1 MYFHVVFILELM
13 FAILLFTLNTIMP
26 VILLMVLG
34 YLLRRINF
42 LTAEFL
48 KIGNKTVFF
57 VLLPLL
63 LFKNIADINDISQIR
78 MDVIGYVLILIAILF
93 AIGFFMA
100 LTVHDPKQKGVIHQ
114 CIFRSNFAL
123 IGVPLAELMG
133 GDNGVIMAAVIS
145 LFSIPIFNVL
155 AVIVLSVY
163 KNGKVNLNI
172 KKILLDIV
180 KNPLIIG
187 VLLGLLVAFIKM
199 MMIKNGVPNPL
210 IKVTFPYTIVS
221 YLARA
226 ATPVSLLVLGGQF
239 DMQRMSGYKK
249 QLIIGVT
256 GRNLI
261 APLLGVGGA
270 VLLTLTGYA
279 NFGSDVFA
287 ALIALFGTPVAVASA
302 IMAEAMDN
310 DGQLAGQLVVWTTI
324 LSLVTLFVII
334 FIVRALGLL

>member
-1 MYFHVVFILELM
+1 M
-13 FAILLFTLNTIMP
+13 FDILLFTLNTIMP
-26 VILLMVLG
+26 VILLMAIG
-34 YLLRRINF
+34 YILKRIKF
-42 LTAEFL
+42 LTPEFL

-78 MDVIGYVLILIAILF
+78 MDVICYVVILIAILLI
-93 AIGFFMA
+93 IGFFMG
-100 LTVHDPKQKGVIHQ
+100 LTVKDPKQKGVIHQ

-133 GDNGVIMAAVIS
+133 GNNGVLMAAVIS

-163 KNGKVNLNI
+163 KEGKITLNI
-172 KKILLDIV
+172 EKILIDIV

-187 VLLGLLVAFIKM
+187 VLSGLAVAFAKFLM
-199 MMIKNGVPNPL
+199 TKNNIPNPFA
-210 IKVTFPYTIVS
+210 KVTFIYTVIS

-226 ATPVSLLVLGGQF
+226 ATPVALIVLGGQF
-239 DMQRMSGYKK
+239 DLKRMSGYKK
-249 QLIIGVT
+249 QLFIGVA
-256 GRNLI
+256 GRNFI
-261 APLLGVGGA
+261 APLIGVGA
-270 VLLTLTGYA
+270 AIILTLSGHL
-279 NFGSDVFA
+279 NFGPDVFA

-324 LSLVTLFVII
+324 LSLITLFIII

>member
-1 MYFHVVFILELM
+1 M
-13 FAILLFTLNTIMP
+13 TLGFF
-26 VILLMVLG
+26 LKK
-34 YLLRRINF
+34 INF
-42 LTAEFL
+42 LTPEFL

-63 LFKNIADINDISQIR
+63 LFKNIADINDITQIH
-78 MDVIGYVLILIAILF
+78 MDVIGYIIVIIAVLVV
-93 AIGFFMA
+93 IGFLMG
-100 LTVHDPKQKGVIHQ
+100 LTVKDPKQKGVIHQ

-133 GDNGVIMAAVIS
+133 GTNGVIMAAVIS

-163 KNGKVNLNI
+163 KDGKVNISI

-187 VLLGLLVAFIKM
+187 VLLGFVVAFIKVLM
-199 MMIKNGVPNPL
+199 ARNNVPNL
-210 IKVTFPYTIVS
+210 FDKVTFPYTVIS

-226 ATPVSLLVLGGQF
+226 ATPVSLIVLGGQF
-239 DMQRMSGYKK
+239 DLQRVSGYKK

-256 GRNLI
+256 GRNII
-261 APLLGVGGA
+261 APLIGVGVA
-270 VLLTLTGYA
+270 VILTLNGFFD
-279 NFGSDVFA
+279 FGPDVFA

-324 LSLVTLFVII
+324 LSLVSLFIII
-334 FIVRALGLL
+334 FIVRAIGLL

>member
-1 MYFHVVFILELM
+1 
-13 FAILLFTLNTIMP
+13 MP
-26 VILLMVLG
+26 VIILMVIG
-34 YLLRRINF
+34 YILKNIKF
-42 LTAEFL
+42 FTPEFL
-48 KIGNKTVFF
+48 KIGNKTVFY

-78 MDVIGYVLILIAILF
+78 MDVIIYVLILIAILVI
-93 AIGFFMA
+93 IGFVMGLMVKA
-100 LTVHDPKQKGVIHQ
+100 PKEKGVIHQ

-133 GDNGVIMAAVIS
+133 GDNGVLMAAVIS

-163 KNGKVNLNI
+163 KDGKIKLNI
-172 KKILLDIV
+172 KKILLDII

-187 VLLGLLVAFIKM
+187 VLSGLLVALVKVFIRNNN
-199 MMIKNGVPNPL
+199 IPNPFE
-210 IKVTFPYTIVS
+210 KVTFFYTIIS

-239 DMQRMSGYKK
+239 DLKRIAGYKK
-249 QLIIGVT
+249 QLIIGVA
-256 GRNLI
+256 GRNFI

-270 VLLTLTGYA
+270 VFLTLTGVV
-279 NFGSDVFA
+279 NFGPDVFA
-287 ALIALFGTPVAVASA
+287 AIIALFGTPVAVASA

-324 LSLVTLFVII
+324 LSLVTLFITI
-334 FIVRALGLL
+334 FIVRAMGLL

>member
-123 IGVPLAELMG
+123 IGVPL
-133 GDNGVIMAAVIS
+133 
-145 LFSIPIFNVL
+145 
-155 AVIVLSVY
+155 
-163 KNGKVNLNI
+163 
-172 KKILLDIV
+172 
-180 KNPLIIG
+180 
-187 VLLGLLVAFIKM
+187 GLLVAFIKM
-199 MMIKNGVPNPL
+199 VMIKNGVPNPL
-210 IKVTFPYTIVS
+210 TKVTFPYTIVS

-279 NFGSDVFA
+279 NFGPDVFA

>member
-1 MYFHVVFILELM
+1 MID
-13 FAILLFTLNTIMP
+13 ILLFTLNTIMP
-26 VILLMVLG
+26 VILLMALG
-34 YLLRRINF
+34 YILRRINF
-42 LTAEFL
+42 FTPEFL

-57 VLLPLL
+57 VLLPIL

-78 MDVIGYVLILIAILF
+78 MDVIAYVLIIIAILF
-93 AIGFFMA
+93 IIGFFMA
-100 LTVHDPKQKGVIHQ
+100 LPVKDPKQKGVIHQ

-133 GDNGVIMAAVIS
+133 GDNGVLMAAVIS

-163 KNGKVNLNI
+163 KNGKVNLSI
-172 KKILLDIV
+172 KKILSDIV

-187 VLLGLLVAFIKM
+187 VLLGLLTAYIKFM
-199 MMIKNGVPNPL
+199 MNKNDVSNPL
-210 IKVTFPYTIVS
+210 GGISFIYTVIS

-239 DMQRMSGYKK
+239 DLKRISGYKK
-249 QLIIGVT
+249 QLITGLT

-261 APLLGVGGA
+261 APLLGVGIA
-270 VLLTLTGYA
+270 VILTLNGKL
-279 NFGSDVFA
+279 NFGPDVFA
-287 ALIALFGTPVAVASA
+287 AIIALFGTPVAVASA

-310 DGQLAGQLVVWTTI
+310 DGQLASQFVVWTTI
-324 LSLVTLFVII
+324 LSLLSLFVEI
-334 FIVRALGLL
+334 FAVRALGLL

>member
-1 MYFHVVFILELM
+1 MLD
-13 FAILLFTLNTIMP
+13 ILLFTLNTIMP

-34 YLLRRINF
+34 YILRRANF
-42 LTAEFL
+42 LTKEFL

-78 MDVIGYVLILIAILF
+78 MDVIVYVLILIAILII
-93 AIGFFMA
+93 IGFFMA
-100 LTVHDPKQKGVIHQ
+100 LTVKDPKQKGVIHQ

-133 GDNGVIMAAVIS
+133 GDNGVLMAAVIS

-163 KNGKVNLNI
+163 KDGKVQLNI

-187 VLLGLLVAFIKM
+187 VLSGLAVASIKFIM
-199 MMIKNGVPNPL
+199 AKNNLPNPMAK
-210 IKVTFPYTIVS
+210 ITFPYTIIT

-226 ATPVSLLVLGGQF
+226 ATPISLLVLGGQF
-239 DMQRMSGYKK
+239 DLQRMSGYKK
-249 QLIIGVT
+249 QLIVGVT

-261 APLLGVGGA
+261 APILGVGGA
-270 VLLTLTGYA
+270 AILTITGYVD
-279 NFGSDVFA
+279 FGPDVFA
-287 ALIALFGTPVAVASA
+287 ALIALFSTPVAVASA

-324 LSLVTLFVII
+324 LSLVTLFAVI

>member
-1 MYFHVVFILELM
+1 M
-13 FAILLFTLNTIMP
+13 FDIFLFTLNTIMP
-26 VILLMVLG
+26 VIFLMVLG
-34 YLLRRINF
+34 FFLKKINF

-78 MDVIGYVLILIAILF
+78 MDVIGYVLLIILILVIL
-93 AIGFFMA
+93 GFLMA
-100 LTVHDPKQKGVIHQ
+100 LTIKDPKQKGVIHQ
-114 CIFRSNFAL
+114 CVFRSNFAL

-133 GDNGVIMAAVIS
+133 GNNGVLMAAVIS

-155 AVIVLSVY
+155 AVIVLSIY
-163 KNGKVNLNI
+163 KDGKINLNV

-187 VLLGLLVAFIKM
+187 VLSGLLVAFIKM
-199 MMIKNGVPNPL
+199 QLAKNNIYNPFTR
-210 IKVTFPYTIVS
+210 ITFPYTIVS

-226 ATPVSLLVLGGQF
+226 ATPISLIVLGGQF
-239 DMQRMSGYKK
+239 DLKRMAGYRN
-249 QLIIGVT
+249 QLILGVAGRNFIAPVIGVD
-256 GRNLI
+256 
-261 APLLGVGGA
+261 GA
-270 VLLTLTGYA
+270 IILTLTGHA
-279 NFGSDVFA
+279 DFGPDVFA
-287 ALIALFGTPVAVASA
+287 AIIALFGTPVAVASA

-324 LSLVTLFVII
+324 LSLFTLFATI
-334 FIVRALGLL
+334 FVVRALGLL

>member
-1 MYFHVVFILELM
+1 M
-13 FAILLFTLNTIMP
+13 FEVLLFTLNTIMP
-26 VILLMVLG
+26 VILLMTLG
-34 YLLRRINF
+34 YILRRTDF
-42 LTAEFL
+42 VSAEFL

-57 VLLPLL
+57 VLLPLM

-78 MDVIGYVLILIAILF
+78 MDVIGYVLIIILILLIVGTLT
-93 AIGFFMA
+93 A
-100 LTVHDPKQKGVIHQ
+100 LKIKDPKQKGVIHQ

-133 GDNGVIMAAVIS
+133 GNNGVLMAAVIS
-145 LFSIPIFNVL
+145 LFSIPIFNIL

-163 KNGKVNLNI
+163 KNGKIELNV
-172 KKILLDIV
+172 KKIILDIV

-187 VLLGLLVAFIKM
+187 VLTGLLVAFLKM
-199 MMIKNGVPNPL
+199 TMTKNNIPNPFTR
-210 IKVTFPYTIVS
+210 ITFIYTVIS

-226 ATPVSLLVLGGQF
+226 ATPLSLLVLGGQF
-239 DMQRMSGYKK
+239 DLQRMSGYKK
-249 QLIIGVT
+249 QLIIGVG

-261 APLLGVGGA
+261 APLIGVGGA
-270 VLLTLTGYA
+270 VILTLTGHA
-279 NFGSDVFA
+279 DFGPEVFA

-324 LSLVTLFVII
+324 ISLITLFIII
-334 FIVRALGLL
+334 FTVRALGLL

>member
-1 MYFHVVFILELM
+1 M
-13 FAILLFTLNTIMP
+13 FDILLFTLNTIMP

-34 YLLRRINF
+34 YVLKRINF
-42 LTAEFL
+42 LTPEFL

-78 MDVIGYVLILIAILF
+78 MDVIGYVVILIAVLLI
-93 AIGFFMA
+93 IGFFMG
-100 LTVHDPKQKGVIHQ
+100 LTVKDPKQKGVIHQ

-133 GDNGVIMAAVIS
+133 GNNGVLMAAVIS

-155 AVIVLSVY
+155 AVIVLSIY
-163 KNGKVNLNI
+163 KDGKIKLNI

-187 VLLGLLVAFIKM
+187 VLSGLIVAFIKFSLTKHG
-199 MMIKNGVPNPL
+199 ISNPFG
-210 IKVTFPYTIVS
+210 KVTFLYTVVS

-226 ATPVSLLVLGGQF
+226 ATPIALIVLGGQF
-239 DMQRMSGYKK
+239 DLQRMSGYKK

-270 VLLTLTGYA
+270 VILTLCGHF
-279 NFGSDVFA
+279 NFGPDVFA

-324 LSLVTLFVII
+324 LSLITLFVII

>member
-1 MYFHVVFILELM
+1 MID
-13 FAILLFTLNTIMP
+13 ILLFTLNTIMP
-26 VILLMVLG
+26 VILLMALG
-34 YLLRRINF
+34 YILRRINF
-42 LTAEFL
+42 FTPEFL

-57 VLLPLL
+57 VLLPIL

-78 MDVIGYVLILIAILF
+78 MDVIAYVLIIIAILF
-93 AIGFFMA
+93 IIGFFMA
-100 LTVHDPKQKGVIHQ
+100 LTVKDPKQKGVIHQ

-133 GDNGVIMAAVIS
+133 GDNGVLMAAVIS

-163 KNGKVNLNI
+163 KNGKVNLSI
-172 KKILLDIV
+172 KKILTDIV

-187 VLLGLLVAFIKM
+187 VLLGLLTAYIKFM
-199 MMIKNGVPNPL
+199 MNKNDVSNPL
-210 IKVTFPYTIVS
+210 EGISFIYTVIS

-239 DMQRMSGYKK
+239 DLKRISGYKK
-249 QLIIGVT
+249 QLITGLT

-261 APLLGVGGA
+261 APLLGVGIA
-270 VLLTLTGYA
+270 VILTLNGKL
-279 NFGSDVFA
+279 NFGPDVFA
-287 ALIALFGTPVAVASA
+287 AIIALFGTPVAVASA

-310 DGQLAGQLVVWTTI
+310 DGQLASQFVVWTTI
-324 LSLVTLFVII
+324 LSLLSLFVEI
-334 FIVRALGLL
+334 FAVRALGLL

>member
-1 MYFHVVFILELM
+1 MID
-13 FAILLFTLNTIMP
+13 ILLFTLNTIMP
-26 VILLMVLG
+26 VILIMALG
-34 YLLRRINF
+34 YFLKRINF
-42 LTAEFL
+42 LTPDFL
-48 KIGNKTVFF
+48 KIGNKTVFY

-63 LFKNIADINDISQIR
+63 LFKNITDINDISQIR
-78 MDVIGYVLILIAILF
+78 MDVIAYVLVLIVILVIL
-93 AIGFFMA
+93 GFLLA
-100 LTVHDPKQKGVIHQ
+100 LTVKDPKQKGVIHQ

-133 GDNGVIMAAVIS
+133 GSNGVIMAAVIS
-145 LFSIPIFNVL
+145 LFSIPIYNIL

-163 KNGKVNLNI
+163 KDGKVKLNI

-187 VLLGLLVAFIKM
+187 VLSGFLVAFVKFLLVR
-199 MMIKNGVPNPL
+199 NNLPDPFS
-210 IKVTFPYTIVS
+210 KVKFVNTVIS

-226 ATPVSLLVLGGQF
+226 ATPVALLVLGGQF
-239 DMQRMSGYKK
+239 ELKQMSGYKK
-249 QLIIGVT
+249 QLIIGVA
-256 GRNLI
+256 GRNFI
-261 APLLGVGGA
+261 APLIGVGGA
-270 VLLTLTGYA
+270 VILTLTGHA
-279 NFGSDVFA
+279 DFGPDVFA

-324 LSLVTLFVII
+324 VSLISLFITI